1 MCRSL
6 RNPLSRAVG
15 DRFFDMSKFT
25 GLVSQE
31 KSLNCGG
38 RGGGQQSRGCCGQSG
53 CKLWAG
59 RGQRGYRCPPL
70 SMACAHAPKGCPQLA
85 LRSLVRSGDDFG
97 GNRENGKNRALS
109 TLTPVLRSTT
119 PDAEGFAQVALCQFS
134 GAANNSGACNLL
146 LFADNPTIGRFAH
159 REEKAWRPK
168 RLTTPP

>member
-1 MCRSL
+1 MAQTLAGSF
-6 RNPLSRAVG
+6 V
-15 DRFFDMSKFT
+15 FFDNSGYFSIKF
-25 GLVSQE
+25 L
-31 KSLNCGG
+31 LI
-38 RGGGQQSRGCCGQSG
+38 
-53 CKLWAG
+53 
-59 RGQRGYRCPPL
+59 
-70 SMACAHAPKGCPQLA
+70 
-85 LRSLVRSGDDFG
+85 G